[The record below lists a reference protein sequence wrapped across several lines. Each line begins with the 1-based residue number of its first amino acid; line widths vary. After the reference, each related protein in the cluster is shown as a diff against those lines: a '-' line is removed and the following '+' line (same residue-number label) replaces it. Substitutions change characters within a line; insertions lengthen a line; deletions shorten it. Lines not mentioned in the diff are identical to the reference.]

1 MVRMNSNDERAR
13 EVDARLERLK
23 SEKETLSRVHEVQTR
38 ATNLMDWSADL
49 LNALPEH
56 RKRMKRDLRQQFYED
71 KDGDIARLGKKY
83 YWVDE
88 HRLDWF
94 AEQEGDSTEME
105 KKYVER
111 VNQTAKEY
119 LDAKRDDLPSSNVT
133 VTNRIRV
140 QDDNRRDHS
149 GFWVTALTDLRVAGE
164 TMKLE
169 LPIFFESEA
178 SAGMSAA
185 AFRKM
190 SRSGKK

>member
-1 MVRMNSNDERAR
+1 M
-13 EVDARLERLK
+13 K
-23 SEKETLSRVHEVQTR
+23 
-38 ATNLMDWSADL
+38 WSADL

-56 RKRMKRDLRQQFYED
+56 RKAMKRDLRQQFYED
-71 KDGDIARLGKKY
+71 KDGEIARLGKKY
-83 YWVDE
+83 YWADE
-88 HRLDWF
+88 HRLDWC
-94 AEQEGDSTEME
+94 AEQEGDSIEMDT
-105 KKYVER
+105 KYVER
-111 VNQTAKEY
+111 VNQTAKKY
-119 LDAKRDDLPSSNVT
+119 LETGRDDLPSSNVT

-140 QDDNRRDHS
+140 QDDDRRDHT